1 MDQCKA
7 YVGGIQ
13 LKSADKLAFNK
24 ADNGYVVVV
33 EYEIQGTLLA
43 TGVTYENRFCSVI
56 ELGNRKITR
65 WKDHMD
71 SHAALMADDDAPGR
85 QQIFDHPQAQRK
97 SEIQPVRVANDLGG
111 KPVTAIGAIPN
122 LTHTEGVA

>member
-13 LKSADKLAFNK
+13 LQSADELIVNK
-24 ADNGYVVVV
+24 ADNGHVVVV

-85 QQIFDHPQAQRK
+85 QQIFDHPQAQRN
-97 SEIQPVRVANDLGG
+97 SEIRSLSVWPF
-111 KPVTAIGAIPN
+111 
-122 LTHTEGVA
+122 